1 MSTSCA
7 KTLKDSLDD
16 VVELRPFPAAASQL
30 MVACEKP
37 DVTAREITGI
47 IKHDP
52 GLSIKL
58 LQIANSPLYG
68 FAGEIR
74 SVDHA
79 TVVLG
84 MRALRDLAI
93 STAVGGV
100 FSTGDKE
107 TAKARSELWLHSLAC
122 GSVARTLARTLG
134 MQSPDEA
141 FLGGIVHD
149 VGKLFFYD
157 AQPVEY
163 SKLATSV
170 PNTRA
175 VNAEREFFGIDHT
188 FAGHKCG
195 QNWGLPEEINDV
207 ICFHHAP
214 ADADFGGELIDAV
227 AAANQL
233 CHVWNANSEDCVS
246 ATSEIL
252 NAIRIDLSP
261 EEIVEFQTQ
270 ATADIKII
278 CEAYVG

>member
-7 KTLKDSLDD
+7 KTLRDSLDD

-30 MVACEKP
+30 MMACEKA

-100 FSTGDKE
+100 FASGDKA
-107 TAKARSELWLHSLAC
+107 TAMARSQLWMHSLAC
-122 GSVARTLARTLG
+122 GSVARRLAKTLG
-134 MQSPDEA
+134 MESPDEA

-163 SKLATSV
+163 SKLAISV
-170 PNTRA
+170 PASGA
-175 VNAEREFFGIDHT
+175 VNAERDFFGIDHT
-188 FAGHKCG
+188 FAGQKCG
-195 QNWGLPEEINDV
+195 QNWGLPDEINDV

-214 ADADFGGELIDAV
+214 GDADFGGELIDAV

-233 CHVWNANSEDCVS
+233 CHLWNTDTADSVS
-246 ATSEIL
+246 VTSEIL
-252 NAIRIDLSP
+252 NGIRIDLSP
-261 EEIVEFQTQ
+261 EEIVEFQT
-270 ATADIKII
+270 AALADIQVI
-278 CEAYVG
+278 CEAYAG